1 MDKQI
6 EELEYKTRG
15 YTAPRQ
21 GLSSPSSSFSSP
33 LSSFS
38 PFSSFSS
45 HKKYLLIPVAIFFM
59 LLVSPPW
66 FVRSEVETDDGD
78 TVSVINYKSV
88 FIYTTIISVLILLI
102 YLYVRKRA

>member
-15 YTAPRQ
+15 YGNAESTTRQ
-21 GLSSPSSSFSSP
+21 GSSLSS
-33 LSSFS
+33 LSSLPS
-38 PFSSFSS
+38 LSSFSS
-45 HKKYLLIPVAIFFM
+45 HKKYLLIPIAIFIM

-88 FIYTTIISVLILLI
+88 FIYTTIISVLILLT
-102 YLYVRKRA
+102 YMYVRKRP